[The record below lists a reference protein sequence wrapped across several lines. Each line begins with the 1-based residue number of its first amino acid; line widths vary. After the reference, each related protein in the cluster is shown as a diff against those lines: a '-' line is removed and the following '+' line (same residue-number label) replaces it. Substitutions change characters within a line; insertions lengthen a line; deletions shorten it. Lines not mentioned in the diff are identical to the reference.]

1 MDLYASFASLAA
13 AEREGRD
20 YRIVACQRDSPFLV
34 AAPHAGG
41 IEPGTGELAVALA
54 GRQHSLY
61 LFEGL
66 MIAGCQSLHITST
79 CFDEPRALAMAARAA
94 VVITVHGCA
103 GEGQAVYTGGL
114 HLPLQKAV
122 LASLRR
128 AGYQAAW
135 DHDLRAGEHP
145 DNLCNRGQQG
155 QGLQLEIT
163 EGLRQTLFASL
174 ERPGR
179 RKPTP
184 AFGRFVRTLQSGL
197 WGAGET
203 NCTDKLVQP

>member
-1 MDLYASFASLAA
+1 MDLYDSFAALAA
-13 AEREGRD
+13 LAAVEREGRD
-20 YRIVACQRDSPFLV
+20 YRIVACQRPSPYLI

-66 MIAGCQSLHITST
+66 MVAGCQRMHITST
-79 CFDEPRALAMAARAA
+79 RFDEPRLLAMAARAE
-94 VVITVHGCA
+94 VVIAIHGCA
-103 GEGQAVYTGGL
+103 GEGRAVYTGGL
-114 HLPLQKAV
+114 HLPLQKAT

-128 AGYQAAW
+128 TGYIAAW
-135 DHDLRAGEHP
+135 DHDLRSGEHP
-145 DNLCNRGQQG
+145 ENLCNRGRLG

-184 AFGRFVRTLQSGL
+184 EFGRFVQAICCGFS
-197 WGAGET
+197 
-203 NCTDKLVQP
+203 

>member
-1 MDLYASFASLAA
+1 MDLYPSFTSLAA

-20 YRIVACQRDSPFLV
+20 YRIVACQRNSPFLV

-66 MIAGCQSLHITST
+66 KVAGCQALHITST
-79 CFDEPRALAMAARAA
+79 CFDEPRLLEMAARAE
-94 VVITVHGCA
+94 VVIAIHGCA
-103 GEGQAVYTGGL
+103 GEGRAVYTGGL
-114 HLPLQKAV
+114 HLPMQKAV
-122 LASLRR
+122 LAALRR

-145 DNLCNRGQQG
+145 DNLCNRGRLG
-155 QGLQLEIT
+155 QGLQLEIS

-174 ERPGR
+174 EHPGR

-184 AFGRFVRTLQSGL
+184 EFGRFVRTLQWGL
-197 WGAGET
+197 WGAVESAPSE
-203 NCTDKLVQP
+203 C